1 MELALFGQTV
11 ETLLRSMTAAR
22 QNNAFSLTEADV
34 AYINAPEHLP
44 YFVASMMESLRQGAR
59 AFAMESVLINQA
71 WSIDLREIQVPVHL
85 WHGSHD
91 GLVPTDMV
99 TAFAKALPHADLT
112 VLEGDTH
119 LLAFRNI
126 ERLAGAICA

>member
-1 MELALFGQTV
+1 
-11 ETLLRSMTAAR
+11 
-22 QNNAFSLTEADV
+22 
-34 AYINAPEHLP
+34 
-44 YFVASMMESLRQGAR
+44 MMESLRQGAR

-85 WHGSHD
+85 WHGSQD

-99 TAFAKALPHADLT
+99 TGFAKALPNAKLT
-112 VLEGDTH
+112 VLDGDTH

-126 ERLAGAICA
+126 ERLVQAIERA